1 MAACSDHQPKPP
13 ITMKLNIK
21 KITTIFA
28 GAFAVVSLSSCLEQE
43 STTKLSKDGSGTITE
58 NISVGAQMAG
68 MMKAQGEEG
77 GNEFT
82 DEATYKTKAETM
94 GEGVEFVGLKQ
105 KDLDNGGLQITATY
119 KFADINKLKAS
130 MSNDDSGSDPIT
142 FSYVAGDTNKL
153 TVNMPKKAAAE
164 GGAEDLGEIEGLE
177 GELKPSDEDKAA
189 QKEQMKMMAGMM
201 AGMRMSAFIEVD
213 GEVVK
218 TDADFSEGN
227 KITLYDLEIGK
238 IFANEK
244 ALDMLDSP
252 DDMGDVN
259 TMRELSK
266 TIEGLKIEADD
277 KIVVEFK

>member
-1 MAACSDHQPKPP
+1 
-13 ITMKLNIK
+13 MKLNIK
-21 KITTIFA
+21 KFTAILA
-28 GAFAVVSLSSCLEQE
+28 GAFAIISLSSCLEQE
-43 STTKLSKDGSGTITE
+43 STTKLSKDGSGTIVE

-82 DEATYKTKAETM
+82 DEETYKAKAETM

-105 KDLDNGGLQITATY
+105 KDLDNGGMQITANY
-119 KFADINKLKAS
+119 KFADINKLKAV
-130 MSNDDSGSDPIT
+130 MGNDDSGSDPIT
-142 FSYVAGDTNKL
+142 FEYAAGDTNKL
-153 TVNMPKKAAAE
+153 TVIMPKEAGAE

-177 GELKPSDEDKAA
+177 DELKLSDEEKAA
-189 QKEQMKMMAGMM
+189 QKQQMKMMAGMM
-201 AGMRMSAFIEVD
+201 SGMRMSAFIVVD
-213 GEVVK
+213 GEVIK

-238 IFANEK
+238 IFANDK
-244 ALDMLDSP
+244 ALDLLDSP

>member
-1 MAACSDHQPKPP
+1 
-13 ITMKLNIK
+13 MKLNLK
-21 KITTIFA
+21 KLTAIFA
-28 GAFAVVSLSSCLEQE
+28 GAVAIISLSSCLEQE

-68 MMKAQGEEG
+68 MMKAQGEGG
-77 GNEFT
+77 GNELT
-82 DEATYKTKAETM
+82 DEETYKAKAETM

-130 MSNDDSGSDPIT
+130 MNNDDSEGEPIT
-142 FSYVAGDTNKL
+142 FAYEPGDTNKL
-153 TVNMPKKAAAE
+153 TVNMPKKAEAK
-164 GGAEDLGEIEGLE
+164 GGAEELGEIEGLE
-177 GELKPSDEDKAA
+177 GELKLSDEEKAA

-218 TDADFSEGN
+218 TDADFADGN

-252 DDMGDVN
+252 DDMGDVD

-266 TIEGLKIEADD
+266 TIEGLKIEADE